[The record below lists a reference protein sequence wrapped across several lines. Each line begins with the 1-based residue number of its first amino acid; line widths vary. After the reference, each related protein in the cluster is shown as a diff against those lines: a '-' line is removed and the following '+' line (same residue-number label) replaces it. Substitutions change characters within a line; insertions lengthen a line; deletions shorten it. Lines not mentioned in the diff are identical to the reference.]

1 MAQMAGTFL
10 RLFILTALAFAL
22 GGCSS
27 INTWLSSALADDV
40 PQWAGGL
47 PPGTPPRPGTAKYDD
62 YSKKVDGVS
71 VQQARQDDQ
80 PAQSNKALSS
90 KADN

>member
-1 MAQMAGTFL
+1 M
-10 RLFILTALAFAL
+10 AFAL

-27 INTWLSSALADDV
+27 INTWLSSALADHV

-62 YSKKVDGVS
+62 YSKKVEGVS
-71 VQQARQDDQ
+71 VQQAPQDGQ
-80 PAQSNKALSS
+80 PAQSNKAPLLES
-90 KADN
+90 